1 MEKRRDGVGVTSC
14 GRLPDLTHYNT
25 IDGQRV
31 TIPPVARR
39 DSTVTVFTE
48 ADVSWLAEAM
58 RDARARLAAYRS
70 EVAAGANPVYAARLG
85 PAELAMK
92 EADARFGPDGAGF
105 LDALNAGELWDDFWR
120 AMFCVF
126 GLRAQRP
133 TRIEGAVQNHIIT
146 LLRKLPSARRQHILA
161 QAFFPAMRKPRQWEG
176 FHALVI
182 EELERPDADL
192 RAWEVGV
199 GKISSIED
207 IDDKVLIEI
216 ARSFGARTGQFAAFT
231 AHVSD
236 ADKDKP
242 PLQIKTAST
251 PGTRPADRAEALAV
265 LEDFPV
271 SNTYGP
277 GVIVKSEANLYLTQ
291 AFHATMRKI
300 MPGIPQGHLM
310 NLALS
315 TMPYGPTWPRVDF
328 ASFPRNSVWPYI
340 ASHLDI
346 VDRAL
351 RGERLPWE
359 PFMEP
364 MKALNALAFLPKPPA
379 CLVPV
384 LERTARGG
392 TAAQKKAAA
401 KLLK

>member
-1 MEKRRDGVGVTSC
+1 MEEGRDGVGVTSD
-14 GRLPDLTHYNT
+14 GRHAHLTHYIA
-25 IDGQRV
+25 IDGEQV
-31 TIPPVARR
+31 PVPPVEGR
-39 DSTVTVFTE
+39 DGVMPLFTE
-48 ADVSWLAEAM
+48 EDTAWVTDAM
-58 RDARARLAAYRS
+58 QGARARLAAYRDD
-70 EVAAGANPVYAARLG
+70 VAAGANPVYAARLG

-126 GLRAQRP
+126 GLPAQRP
-133 TRIEGAVQNHIIT
+133 TRIEGEAQDRIIA
-146 LLRKLPSARRQHILA
+146 LMRRLPSPRRRQILA
-161 QAFFPAMRKPRQWEG
+161 QAFFPAMRKPRPWEG
-176 FHALVI
+176 LHAMVV
-182 EELERPDADL
+182 EELRRPDADL
-192 RAWEVGV
+192 RVWEVGV
-199 GKISSIED
+199 GKFSSLEN
-207 IDDKVLIEI
+207 IDDASLIEI
-216 ARSFGARTGQFAAFT
+216 AGAFGVRTGQFAAFT
-231 AHVSD
+231 THSTDVD
-236 ADKDKP
+236 PGKP
-242 PLQIKTAST
+242 PLRINTAST

-271 SNTYGP
+271 AKTFGP
-277 GVIVKSEANLYLTQ
+277 GTLVKSEANLCLTQ

-300 MPGIPQGHLM
+300 KPGIPQGHLM

-315 TMPYGPTWPRVDF
+315 AMPNGPTWPRVDF
-328 ASFPRNSVWPYI
+328 ATFPREAVWPYI

-346 VDRAL
+346 VHRAL

-364 MKALNALAFLPKPPA
+364 VKAMNALAFLPKPPA
-379 CLVPV
+379 CLVPA
-384 LERTARGG
+384 LEKTARSG